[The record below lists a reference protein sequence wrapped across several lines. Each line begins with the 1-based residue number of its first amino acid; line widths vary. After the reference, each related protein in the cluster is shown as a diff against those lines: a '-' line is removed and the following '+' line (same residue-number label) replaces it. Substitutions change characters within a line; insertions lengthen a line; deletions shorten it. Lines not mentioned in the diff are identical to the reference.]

1 MRNWKLVFEYELKTL
16 LSKKSTIIPTIIIA
30 LIVFGVFNIP
40 RFVGLFSSGDTA
52 KEYKPMQEIVE
63 DVGYVFEDSETG
75 EKVKAAL
82 QLPDENIYKSRDE
95 LVNSIS
101 DGKNELGFVVL
112 APTKFESIWQDR
124 DIENMAETTFSNLL
138 QGINAGTML
147 AEKGI
152 SLEEVN
158 AIQNIQV
165 EYTTTIMGKD
175 TSINLFIAFLLLFV
189 VYMIVILYGNV
200 TATLIAREKDS
211 RTMELL
217 ITSTKSTSLIL
228 GKVSAS
234 AVSAILQVAVI
245 GLAGYL
251 GFMLNKDLLPEF
263 IIMALSGTL
272 TKQYIITYIYFSI
285 VGYTLYLFLYA
296 SLGSMVSKVED
307 VSSATAP
314 VVFLF
319 IIGYIVSS
327 FSMSAPN
334 SNLVMIVSLIPFTSV
349 MLMPFRTAIATVP
362 TWQYLLSG
370 GLLLVTTILLAFL
383 SIKIYRQGTLNYGNK
398 RGIVHAIKAAFNKE

>member
-175 TSINLFIAFLLLFV
+175 TSINLLIAFLLLFV

>member
-40 RFVGLFSSGDTA
+40 RFAGLFSSGDTA

-175 TSINLFIAFLLLFV
+175 TSINLLIAFLLLFV

>member
-30 LIVFGVFNIP
+30 LIIFGVFNIP
-40 RFVGLFSSGDTA
+40 RFAGLFSSGDTE
-52 KEYKPMQEIVE
+52 KEYNPMQEIVE

-75 EKVKAAL
+75 AKIKAAL
-82 QLPDENIYKSRDE
+82 QLSDENIYENRDE

-101 DGKNELGFVVL
+101 DGENELGFVVL

-124 DIENMAETTFSNLL
+124 DLENMAETTFSNLL
-138 QGINAGTML
+138 QGIHAGTML

-152 SLEEVN
+152 SLKEVN

-175 TSINLFIAFLLLFV
+175 TSINLLIAFLLLFV

-217 ITSTKSTSLIL
+217 ITSTKPTSLIL
-228 GKVSAS
+228 GKVCAS

-251 GFMLNKDLLPEF
+251 GFILNKDLLPDF
-263 IIMALSGTL
+263 IIDALSGTL
-272 TKQYIITYIYFSI
+272 TKEYIITYIYFSV

-319 IIGYIVSS
+319 LIGYIVSS

-398 RGIVHAIKAAFNKE
+398 RGIIHAIKAAFNKE

>member
-1 MRNWKLVFEYELKTL
+1 
-16 LSKKSTIIPTIIIA
+16 
-30 LIVFGVFNIP
+30 
-40 RFVGLFSSGDTA
+40 
-52 KEYKPMQEIVE
+52 
-63 DVGYVFEDSETG
+63 
-75 EKVKAAL
+75 
-82 QLPDENIYKSRDE
+82 
-95 LVNSIS
+95 
-101 DGKNELGFVVL
+101 
-112 APTKFESIWQDR
+112 
-124 DIENMAETTFSNLL
+124 
-138 QGINAGTML
+138 
-147 AEKGI
+147 
-152 SLEEVN
+152 
-158 AIQNIQV
+158 
-165 EYTTTIMGKD
+165 
-175 TSINLFIAFLLLFV
+175 
-189 VYMIVILYGNV
+189 
-200 TATLIAREKDS
+200 
-211 RTMELL
+211 MELL
-217 ITSTKSTSLIL
+217 ITSTKPTSLIL
-228 GKVSAS
+228 GKVCAS

-251 GFMLNKDLLPEF
+251 GFILNKDLLPDF
-263 IIMALSGTL
+263 IIDALSGTL
-272 TKQYIITYIYFSI
+272 TKEYIITYIYFSV

-319 IIGYIVSS
+319 LIGYIVSS

-398 RGIVHAIKAAFNKE
+398 RGIIHAIKAAFNKE

>member
-30 LIVFGVFNIP
+30 LIIFGVFNIP
-40 RFVGLFSSGDTA
+40 RFAGLFSSGDTE
-52 KEYKPMQEIVE
+52 KEYNPMQEIVE

-75 EKVKAAL
+75 AKIKAAL
-82 QLPDENIYKSRDE
+82 QLPDENIYENRDE

-101 DGKNELGFVVL
+101 DGENELGFVVL

-124 DIENMAETTFSNLL
+124 DLENMAETTFSNLL
-138 QGINAGTML
+138 QGIHAGTML

-152 SLEEVN
+152 SLKEVN

-175 TSINLFIAFLLLFV
+175 TSINLLIAFLLLFV

-217 ITSTKSTSLIL
+217 ITSTKPTSLIL
-228 GKVSAS
+228 GKVCAS

-251 GFMLNKDLLPEF
+251 GFILNKDLLPDF
-263 IIMALSGTL
+263 IIDALSGTL
-272 TKQYIITYIYFSI
+272 TKEYIITYIYFSV

-319 IIGYIVSS
+319 LIGYIVSS

>member
-30 LIVFGVFNIP
+30 LIIFGVFNIP
-40 RFVGLFSSGDTA
+40 RFAGLFSSGDTE
-52 KEYKPMQEIVE
+52 KEYNPMQEIVE

-75 EKVKAAL
+75 AKIKAAL
-82 QLPDENIYKSRDE
+82 QLSDENIYEDRDE

-101 DGKNELGFVVL
+101 DGENELGFVVL

-124 DIENMAETTFSNLL
+124 DLENMAETTFSNLL
-138 QGINAGTML
+138 QGIHAGTML

-152 SLEEVN
+152 SLKEVN

-175 TSINLFIAFLLLFV
+175 TSINLLIAFLLLFV

-217 ITSTKSTSLIL
+217 ITSTKPTSLIL
-228 GKVSAS
+228 GKVCAS

-251 GFMLNKDLLPEF
+251 GFILNKDLLPDF
-263 IIMALSGTL
+263 IIDALSGTL
-272 TKQYIITYIYFSI
+272 TKEYIITYIYFSV

-319 IIGYIVSS
+319 LIGYIVSS

-398 RGIVHAIKAAFNKE
+398 RGIIHAIKAAFNKE

>member
-1 MRNWKLVFEYELKTL
+1 
-16 LSKKSTIIPTIIIA
+16 
-30 LIVFGVFNIP
+30 
-40 RFVGLFSSGDTA
+40 
-52 KEYKPMQEIVE
+52 MQEIVE

-75 EKVKAAL
+75 AKIKAAL
-82 QLPDENIYKSRDE
+82 QLSDENIYENRDE

-101 DGKNELGFVVL
+101 DGENELGFVVL

-124 DIENMAETTFSNLL
+124 DLENMAETTFSNLL
-138 QGINAGTML
+138 QGIHAGTML

-152 SLEEVN
+152 SLKEVN

-175 TSINLFIAFLLLFV
+175 TSINLLIAFLLLFV

-217 ITSTKSTSLIL
+217 ITSTKPTSLIL
-228 GKVSAS
+228 GKVCAS

-251 GFMLNKDLLPEF
+251 GFILNKDLLPDF
-263 IIMALSGTL
+263 IIDALSGTL
-272 TKQYIITYIYFSI
+272 TKEYIITYIYFSV

-319 IIGYIVSS
+319 LIGYIVSS

-398 RGIVHAIKAAFNKE
+398 RGIIHAIKAAFNKE

>member
-1 MRNWKLVFEYELKTL
+1 MCER
-16 LSKKSTIIPTIIIA
+16 
-30 LIVFGVFNIP
+30 
-40 RFVGLFSSGDTA
+40 
-52 KEYKPMQEIVE
+52 
-63 DVGYVFEDSETG
+63 
-75 EKVKAAL
+75 
-82 QLPDENIYKSRDE
+82 
-95 LVNSIS
+95 
-101 DGKNELGFVVL
+101 
-112 APTKFESIWQDR
+112 
-124 DIENMAETTFSNLL
+124 
-138 QGINAGTML
+138 
-147 AEKGI
+147 
-152 SLEEVN
+152 
-158 AIQNIQV
+158 
-165 EYTTTIMGKD
+165 
-175 TSINLFIAFLLLFV
+175 
-189 VYMIVILYGNV
+189 
-200 TATLIAREKDS
+200 
-211 RTMELL
+211 
-217 ITSTKSTSLIL
+217 
-228 GKVSAS
+228 
-234 AVSAILQVAVI
+234 VSAILQVAVI

-370 GLLLVTTILLAFL
+370 AFLVTTSYCLPSYL
-383 SIKIYRQGTLNYGNK
+383 
-398 RGIVHAIKAAFNKE
+398 